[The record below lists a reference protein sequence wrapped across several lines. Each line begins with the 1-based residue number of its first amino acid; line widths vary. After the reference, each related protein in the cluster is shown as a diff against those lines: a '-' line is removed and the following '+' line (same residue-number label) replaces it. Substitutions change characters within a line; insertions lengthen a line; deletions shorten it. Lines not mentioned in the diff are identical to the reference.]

1 MAYGQTTK
9 KKVPAG
15 YHMMPNGKLMKG
27 SSHKIKTPNKKK
39 SKNNGKRS

>member
-1 MAYGQTTK
+1 MAAKKK

-27 SSHKIKTPNKKK
+27 KKHK
-39 SKNNGKRS
+39 